1 MGIFTTRE
9 IALFIY
15 AVIFLMYILL
25 HKKGKSIIE
34 PVVKSALHIKLIIP
48 FLLILLFATIFVYVC
63 TFLPFWDWIYTK
75 DIVFWVVFTGVP
87 VCFNATGRKIEDNYF
102 RNILIDNLKFTAF
115 TEFITGTFTFNI
127 VIELILQPVLLLF
140 TILQVTAKDKDEKVK
155 KFIDSLI
162 GITGIVIIILTIKSI
177 IDSVDDIQYVD
188 ILVGLI
194 LPLVLSVLYLPVAYF
209 FAVYAKYE
217 LLFLRMSF
225 REEKNIKQKIIHRF
239 KVFSVCKFSYKKVC
253 KFLYEYT
260 QKIYV
265 TMSEN
270 DFDNIINDFKK
281 TFK

>member
-1 MGIFTTRE
+1 M
-9 IALFIY
+9 
-15 AVIFLMYILL
+15 L

-48 FLLILLFATIFVYVC
+48 FLLVLLFATIFVYVC
-63 TFLPFWDWIYTK
+63 TFLPLWEWIYVK
-75 DIVFWVVFTGVP
+75 DIIFWVVFTGVP

-140 TILQVTAKDKDEKVK
+140 TILQVTAKDKGEKVK

-225 REEKNIKQKIIHRF
+225 REEKNIKQKIINRF
-239 KVFSVCKFSYKKVC
+239 KVFSVCRFSYKKVC